1 MLQAQPCPSRVRPV
15 PAVSLRI
22 WPLTLEPGQRFLQ
35 RSNRQPF
42 QVVHLPCK
50 PSLINTVLNC
60 TTPLRCFLIVC
71 SLFYCAFLIARFAAD
86 SSCSMNVFHKP
97 CCPIKWAERDAWSVN
112 TRILRAKMRA
122 VSSFDHS
129 NLPRQSV

>member
-71 SLFYCAFLIARFAAD
+71 SLFYCSFLPPDSLPTHLLQQTSATPLAAR
-86 SSCSMNVFHKP
+86 
-97 CCPIKWAERDAWSVN
+97 
-112 TRILRAKMRA
+112 
-122 VSSFDHS
+122 
-129 NLPRQSV
+129 